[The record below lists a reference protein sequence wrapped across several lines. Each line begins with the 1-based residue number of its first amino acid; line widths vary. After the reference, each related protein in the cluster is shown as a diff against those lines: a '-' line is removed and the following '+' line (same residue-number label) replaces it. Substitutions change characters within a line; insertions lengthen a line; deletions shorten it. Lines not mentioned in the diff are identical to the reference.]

1 MLDLDRDHVAYD
13 FRGLQ
18 KGPGPFS
25 FFIPSHCTT
34 VFSWDVNGWSGKTGF
49 AASVDSGS
57 FWVVFS

>member
-1 MLDLDRDHVAYD
+1 MAYD

-25 FFIPSHCTT
+25 FCIPSHCTT